1 MKNLLFVIMALN
13 FSLTFAQRHEI
24 GVFVGGANV
33 IGDIG
38 RSNYINPMPVK
49 FQSSNGKTQVPIA
62 FGLIYRFNINPYMGF
77 RLNATTAKVAG
88 NDAVAPEHYKK
99 ERGYAYKNS
108 ILEGSLLFEY
118 NFFDINSEN
127 ASTHSPYIFFGVGA
141 FTYNKNLYT
150 VHHDFLRDEQGVII
164 QPETI
169 HSEITSKSEKK
180 SSFTLPFGAGY
191 KIKYRHNWVISAE
204 VGFRYTQTD
213 NLDNSFASYDD
224 FTFVTEPGLDQDP
237 FRQEIIRRNVSA
249 VESRQVGNTSNNDWY
264 VFTGITLT
272 YTFGRPPCY
281 CD

>member
-1 MKNLLFVIMALN
+1 MKNLLFLIIGLVSTMT
-13 FSLTFAQRHEI
+13 FSQRHEI
-24 GVFVGGANV
+24 GIFAGGANV

-38 RSNYINPMPVK
+38 RSNYINPMPTSYNSK
-49 FQSSNGKTQVPIA
+49 SLTDKLPIA
-62 FGLIYRFNINPYMGF
+62 LGLVYRFNINPHMGF
-77 RLNATTAKVAG
+77 RLNATTAKVLG
-88 NDAVAPEHYKK
+88 NDAVAPEAYKK

-118 NFFDINSEN
+118 NFFDINNEN
-127 ASTHSPYIFFGVGA
+127 ASTHSPYIFAGIGA

-150 VHHDFLRDEQGVII
+150 VNHSFARNEDGVIL

-169 HSEITSKSEKK
+169 QSEITSKSEKE

-191 KIKYRHNWVISAE
+191 KLKYKHNWVISAE
-204 VGFRYTQTD
+204 VGFRYTRTD
-213 NLDNSFASYDD
+213 NLDHSFASYKD
-224 FTFVTEPGLDQDP
+224 FTFVTEPGLDQAP
-237 FRQEIIRRNVSA
+237 FLDEINRRNISA
-249 VESRQVGNTSNNDWY
+249 IESRQVGNTSNYDWY